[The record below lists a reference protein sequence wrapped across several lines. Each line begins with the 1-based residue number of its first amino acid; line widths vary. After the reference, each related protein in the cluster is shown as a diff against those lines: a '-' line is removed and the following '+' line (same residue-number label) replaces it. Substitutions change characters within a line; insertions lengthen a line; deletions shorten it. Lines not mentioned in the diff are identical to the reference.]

1 MVRTFKS
8 LKYRNS
14 ECKYTGK
21 WRIIRTFAKSYKMFC
36 DMKKVLFVFAA
47 LIALTACGNKQAA
60 APETESSEAGN
71 EVVSEDTFDNA
82 INIKELFEVCKEED
96 SGKLKEILTNRGFV
110 AHDRQEDEDDYNS
123 AIWKKT
129 VYNADRTESD
139 TISVY
144 LTSATIYAGRE
155 VDIVVSCKKDE
166 IMNKWIGVIK
176 ELGFSLEDVFEEEDA
191 KRLAYSKEDH
201 RGSVIDYD
209 FTSKEKRLY
218 ILTEFDPGKEG
229 IHSDRWW

>member
-1 MVRTFKS
+1 
-8 LKYRNS
+8 
-14 ECKYTGK
+14 
-21 WRIIRTFAKSYKMFC
+21 
-36 DMKKVLFVFAA
+36 MKKVLFVFAA

-96 SGKLKEILTNRGFV
+96 SGKLKEILT
-110 AHDRQEDEDDYNS
+110 
-123 AIWKKT
+123 IWKKT

-176 ELGFSLEDVFEEEDA
+176 EL
-191 KRLAYSKEDH
+191 
-201 RGSVIDYD
+201 
-209 FTSKEKRLY
+209 
-218 ILTEFDPGKEG
+218 
-229 IHSDRWW
+229 